1 MEEIWKD
8 IEGYEGIYQVS
19 NLGRVRSLDRKVWNY
34 TKKGRILKS
43 HSNGHGYQ
51 NVSLHNKNKIEKH
64 AYIHI
69 LVAKAFIPNPENKK
83 EVNHKDFN
91 KENNCADNLEWVTR
105 EENKKH
111 YRKSQYANKVEKERI
126 SYFSNKTYKF
136 IYENKNRILELY
148 DKGQTIPEISKE
160 LNIGKDTIASIL
172 HIFDRL

>member
-1 MEEIWKD
+1 MKEIWKD

-34 TKKGRILKS
+34 IKKGRILKS

-51 NVSLHNKNKIEKH
+51 NVSLHNENKIEKH

-148 DKGQTIPEISKE
+148 DKGQAIPEISKE